1 MSGHHVSLRLY
12 FAVFLALLAL
22 TALTVWSAF
31 QPLGALHTP
40 VALAIAGAKAML
52 VILYFMHVRWS
63 PRLVWIFAGVGFVFL
78 AILLGFTMS
87 DYLTRGWMQVY
98 GPALSVR

>member
-1 MSGHHVSLRLY
+1 VSANDGGHHGSLRLY
-12 FAVFLALLAL
+12 LGVFVALLVL

-40 VALAIAGAKAML
+40 VALGIAGTKAML

-63 PRLVWIFAGVGFVFL
+63 SRLTWVFASSGFLFL
-78 AILLGFTMS
+78 VILLVFTLA
-87 DYLTRGWMQVY
+87 DFRTREWLPLY
-98 GPALSVR
+98 G

>member
-1 MSGHHVSLRLY
+1 MSAHHPSLKLY
-12 FAVFLALLAL
+12 YGIFVALLAL

-40 VALAIAGAKAML
+40 VALTIAGAKAML

-63 PRLVWIFAGVGFVFL
+63 SRLTWVFASSGFLFL
-78 AILLGFTMS
+78 VILLVFTLS
-87 DYLTRGWMQVY
+87 DFRTREWLPLY
-98 GPALSVR
+98 G

>member
-1 MSGHHVSLRLY
+1 VSAHHPSLKLY
-12 FAVFLALLAL
+12 YGIFVALLAL

-40 VALAIAGAKAML
+40 VALTIAGAKAML

-63 PRLVWIFAGVGFVFL
+63 SRLTWVFASSGFLFL
-78 AILLGFTMS
+78 VILLVFTLS
-87 DYLTRGWMQVY
+87 DFRTREWLPLY
-98 GPALSVR
+98 G

>member
-1 MSGHHVSLRLY
+1 MSGHGERQHPTLGL
-12 FAVFLALLAL
+12 FLAVFVALLGL

-40 VALAIAGAKAML
+40 VALAIASAKAML

-63 PRLVWIFAGVGFVFL
+63 SRLTWVFAGSGFLFL
-78 AILLGFTMS
+78 LILLVFTLS
-87 DYLTRGWMQVY
+87 DFWTRGWLPLY
-98 GPALSVR
+98 G